1 MMKESGGFGISFE
14 EIKQLEDRAKKV
26 AERIDKND
34 SKILVISHG
43 ENMYIPSRI
52 AYYINKNAKFKSTTQ
67 NTILAKKAQNYAINQ
82 ISRFFVNGIEYYL
95 YNKNAIEKEY
105 DKVYFI
111 VDSDINTK
119 LTNNTEII
127 KI

>member
-1 MMKESGGFGISFE
+1 MMKESGCFGISFE
-14 EIKQLEDRAKKV
+14 KIKQLEARARKV
-26 AERIDKND
+26 AEKIDKND
-34 SKILVISHG
+34 GKILVISHG
-43 ENMYIPSRI
+43 ENMYVPSRI
-52 AYYINKNAKFKSTTQ
+52 AYYINRNAKFKSTTQ
-67 NTILAKKAQNYAINQ
+67 NTILAKKVQNYAINQ

-105 DKVYFI
+105 DKIYFI
-111 VDSDINTK
+111 VDCDIDVK